1 MAKQTLGSVEDDQG
15 SVLPMPVERGV
26 WRFDEDD
33 FLLFA
38 LLTDGVYCP
47 ELLWDDAGNHEY
59 GGCYRVRD
67 YQYRLFR
74 PELGES
80 PYTGF
85 ACGRSLGKTEGIKS
99 QAFCHAFRR
108 LGQDMLISAPELIH
122 LLPLTD
128 SIEDKM
134 RDVRLTRD
142 FLDVRGG
149 QTGFQHRPFQA
160 NFMDG
165 TKIVGRIPRQTGPQ
179 PRDARIV
186 TPTGWTTMGEVAVGD
201 YVVGSDGRPTR
212 VLEVHEKGERQV
224 YALRF
229 SDGSVVEACA
239 EHRFKVRRDRC
250 QPWREMTVREI
261 AACTEKPAAGR
272 QKYWLHVPD
281 AEPVHYAPLAEPLPM
296 DPWLLGVLL
305 GDGGLSTHAIYLT
318 NPDEEVVRGV
328 EAALPQG
335 CSLKRLERDY
345 RYLIVGEGRGKANRL
360 NRILREIGL
369 LGEPHAG
376 SGSTA
381 KTKRIPEAF
390 MRASLRERLAL
401 LQGLMDTDGTAS
413 KTGKVEI
420 TLANRALID
429 QIAELSRSLGGW
441 ASVRPHVLKPYT
453 QVIDGKP
460 YENKGGTFWRATLD
474 MGALEPFR
482 LSRKLAR
489 CRPRTSPR
497 TRAIKVVEP
506 TRVTDTRCISV
517 AANDHLYLTDFF
529 IPVFNTGVKGSHA
542 PDVIIDE
549 AQDYPE
555 RGWTEIHEV
564 VMKDTVDSDG
574 NPDFRYYFY
583 GVQSGAR
590 DSGFFKRVNAGA
602 FEIVTATAMMRPGW
616 SKAEKDAA
624 KAAYGG
630 TGSSDYRRNIL
641 GEPGSA
647 ASALFVTSRLVACLD
662 QDRESDYNQ
671 HQYRHIEYRAEE
683 VEEIGLPV
691 GEIIDLP
698 DGLKNV
704 WAGMDLGLT
713 NSPTVLML
721 FNLEK
726 VGNKTRLK
734 LYRRIHLARFRT
746 RHIREVLY
754 AMAYKYGAHLRG
766 FGLDVTGLGFPI
778 WQEMEDD
785 ESAPKRLLEVS
796 RGYFFNAKVPVGVD
810 QAFVTEDDQGNLR
823 DQFGATVKREHDALS
838 DSVRYVTYMPM
849 IEASTRYL
857 REMVDGQFLLL
868 PFDTEITSDMQGE
881 TQQRVKAMGGVK
893 KKPNAF
899 HVLDA
904 MRAMAMAFRAGDVE
918 EQLQQRGTEAVL
930 DASVEIGGDFA
941 YG

>member
-38 LLTDGVYCP
+38 LLTDGVYLP
-47 ELLWDDAGNHEY
+47 EMLWGDAGNHEY

-67 YQYRLFR
+67 YQYPLFR
-74 PELGES
+74 PEVEGS
-80 PYTGF
+80 PYIGF
-85 ACGRSLGKTEGIKS
+85 ACARSVGKSESLKA

-108 LGQDMLISAPELIH
+108 LGENMLISAPELIH

-134 RDVRLTRD
+134 RDVRLTRE

-165 TKIVGRIPRQTGPQ
+165 TKIVGRIPRITG
-179 PRDARIV
+179 
-186 TPTGWTTMGEVAVGD
+186 
-201 YVVGSDGRPTR
+201 
-212 VLEVHEKGERQV
+212 
-224 YALRF
+224 
-229 SDGSVVEACA
+229 
-239 EHRFKVRRDRC
+239 
-250 QPWREMTVREI
+250 
-261 AACTEKPAAGR
+261 
-272 QKYWLHVPD
+272 
-281 AEPVHYAPLAEPLPM
+281 
-296 DPWLLGVLL
+296 
-305 GDGGLSTHAIYLT
+305 
-318 NPDEEVVRGV
+318 
-328 EAALPQG
+328 
-335 CSLKRLERDY
+335 
-345 RYLIVGEGRGKANRL
+345 
-360 NRILREIGL
+360 
-369 LGEPHAG
+369 
-376 SGSTA
+376 
-381 KTKRIPEAF
+381 
-390 MRASLRERLAL
+390 
-401 LQGLMDTDGTAS
+401 
-413 KTGKVEI
+413 
-420 TLANRALID
+420 
-429 QIAELSRSLGGW
+429 
-441 ASVRPHVLKPYT
+441 
-453 QVIDGKP
+453 
-460 YENKGGTFWRATLD
+460 
-474 MGALEPFR
+474 
-482 LSRKLAR
+482 
-489 CRPRTSPR
+489 
-497 TRAIKVVEP
+497 
-506 TRVTDTRCISV
+506 
-517 AANDHLYLTDFF
+517 
-529 IPVFNTGVKGSHA
+529 TGVKGQHQ
-542 PDVIIDE
+542 PDMLIDE

-555 RGWTEIHEV
+555 RGWIEAHET
-564 VMKDTVDSDG
+564 VMKDTVDRDG

-671 HQYRHIEYRAEE
+671 HQYRHVEYRAEE
-683 VEEIGLPV
+683 VDEIGLPV

-754 AMAYKYGAHLRG
+754 AMAYKYGAHLKG

-823 DQFGATVKREHDALS
+823 DQFGASVKREHDALS

-868 PFDTEITSDMQGE
+868 PFDTEITGDMQGE

-899 HVLDA
+899 HILDA